1 AGIIRASGQ
10 RLLNLVNQI
19 LEIARLEG
27 RAMDLDLRVEALDHA
42 MDDALDG
49 LREEIANRKTV
60 VIVREEGSLPS
71 VRADP
76 RGLRTVLTNLI
87 HNAVVFSPEG
97 SAIEITATRDGDEI
111 DIRVLDQGPGIDPA
125 DIARL
130 LRPFE
135 QGDSALTRRSEGAGL
150 GLPIVNLLCQ
160 AMGGRLKLIPGP
172 EGGLLANVR
181 LPAG

>member
-1 AGIIRASGQ
+1 VVVVRD
-10 RLLNLVNQI
+10 
-19 LEIARLEG
+19 EG
-27 RAMDLDLRVEALDHA
+27 A
-42 MDDALDG
+42 
-49 LREEIANRKTV
+49 
-60 VIVREEGSLPS
+60 LPS
-71 VRADP
+71 VKADP
-76 RGLRTVLTNLI
+76 RGLRTVLTNLT

-97 SAIEITATRDGDEI
+97 SRIEITATRDGDEI
-111 DIRVLDQGPGIDPA
+111 DIRILDQGPGIDPA

-160 AMGGRLKLIPGP
+160 AMGGRLKLSPGP
-172 EGGLLANVR
+172 QGGLLANIR